1 MYSHAMYLDSGLRQ
15 VEGGG
20 QLAAFGSGDVVLL
33 AELLLQLIQ
42 LLPGEGRTVSPH
54 VTIIRAR
61 T

>member
-1 MYSHAMYLDSGLRQ
+1 MYLDSGLRQ
-15 VEGGG
+15 VEGGR